1 VIAIVLG
8 LGASLS
14 WGVADFIG
22 GIQSRRLPVVAV
34 VLASQLSGLVL
45 ALVIVAI
52 RGKAPPGGD
61 WPIYAA
67 LSSIGGIVGLTT
79 FYRALSIGA
88 MGVVAPLSST
98 GAVIPVVVGIAGG
111 DRPSMLQGA
120 GLGLALAGVA
130 LAAREAGD
138 EAAESGP
145 VSKGAG
151 LALLSAAGF
160 GCFFI
165 AMDRASNADV
175 LWAVTVNRALSVS
188 LLGAALVLVVRPK
201 LHLVARDL
209 RTLAVVGTLDITAN
223 GLFALAATKG
233 LVSVVA
239 VLSSLYPVVTVVLAR
254 FVLGE
259 RLHRVQRLGAA
270 VALLGVALISGGA

>member
-1 VIAIVLG
+1 VVAIVLG
-8 LGASLS
+8 LGASLT

-22 GIQSRRLPVVAV
+22 GIQSRRMPVVAV
-34 VLASQLSGLVL
+34 VLVSQLSGLGL

-61 WPIYAA
+61 WAIYAA
-67 LSSIGGIVGLTT
+67 LSSLGGIVGLTA

-98 GAVIPVVVGIAGG
+98 AAVIPVVVGIAGG
-111 DRPSMLQGA
+111 DRPSTLQAIGV
-120 GLGLALAGVA
+120 ALAITGVA
-130 LAAREAGD
+130 LAAREAG
-138 EAAESGP
+138 ERAEDAGP
-145 VSKGAG
+145 VSTGAG
-151 LALLSAAGF
+151 LAPLSAAGF
-160 GCFFI
+160 GVFFV
-165 AMDRASNADV
+165 AMDRASDADV

-188 LLGAALVLVVRPK
+188 LLGAALLAVRPR
-201 LHLVARDL
+201 LGMRPRDL
-209 RTLAVVGTLDITAN
+209 RTLAVVGMLDIGAN
-223 GLFALAATKG
+223 GLFALASTKG

-259 RLHRVQRLGAA
+259 RLHAVQRIGAA
-270 VALLGVALISGGA
+270 VALAGVALISGGA

>member
-1 VIAIVLG
+1 VIAILLG

-22 GIQSRRLPVVAV
+22 GMQSRRMPVVAV
-34 VLASQLSGLVL
+34 VLGSQLSGLAL

-52 RGKAPPGGD
+52 RGEAPPGGD
-61 WPIYAA
+61 WAIYAA
-67 LSSIGGIVGLTT
+67 LSSLGGIVGLTA

-98 GAVIPVVVGIAGG
+98 AAVIPVVVGIAGG
-111 DRPSMLQGA
+111 DRPSALQG
-120 GLGLALAGVA
+120 LGVALAIAGVA

-138 EAAESGP
+138 RAADASP
-145 VSKGAG
+145 VSTGAG

-160 GCFFI
+160 GVFFV
-165 AMDRASNADV
+165 AMDRAGDADV

-188 LLGAALVLVVRPK
+188 LLGAALLAVRPP
-201 LHLVARDL
+201 LGMRGRDL
-209 RTLAVVGTLDITAN
+209 RTLAVVGMLDIGAN

-270 VALLGVALISGGA
+270 VALAGVALISGGA

>member
-8 LGASLS
+8 LTASLS

-34 VLASQLSGLVL
+34 VLASQLSGLAL

-52 RGKAPPGGD
+52 RGEGPPAGD
-61 WPIYAA
+61 WPIYAG
-67 LSSIGGIVGLTT
+67 LSSIAGIVGLTS

-111 DRPSMLQGA
+111 DRPTTLQGA

-130 LAAREAGD
+130 LAAREASE
-138 EAAESGP
+138 EARESGP
-145 VSKGAG
+145 VSRGAG

-160 GCFFI
+160 GCFFV
-165 AMDRASNADV
+165 AMHEASGPDV

-188 LLGAALVLVVRPK
+188 LLAAVLLLVIRPK
-201 LHLVARDL
+201 LELRGRDI
-209 RTLAVVGTLDITAN
+209 RTLAVVGTLDIAAN

-233 LVSVVA
+233 LVSIVA

-254 FVLGE
+254 LVLGE

-270 VALLGVALISGGA
+270 VALLGVALISSGA